1 MGACVSAPPQRA
13 QGLPRKAGP
22 AEDKGAAVQD
32 VLASGQAP
40 QPAPTPPGDW
50 SPSADTH
57 LFPADLQL
65 SQESGSLRI
74 ASAGSHCAPCLARQ
88 LAVSL
93 GNMGTL

>member
-1 MGACVSAPPQRA
+1 MGACASAPSQRA
-13 QGLPRKAGP
+13 PARPGKAGP
-22 AEDKGAAVQD
+22 ADDKSAAVQH

-40 QPAPTPPGDW
+40 QPAPLAPGSW
-50 SPSADTH
+50 SPSPDAH

-88 LAVSL
+88 LASSL
-93 GNMGTL
+93 GL